1 VKTYG
6 KVPLL
11 SLSTE
16 ICLRG
21 TCHHSGG
28 VSSSSIYNAFFL
40 NLFKW
45 VLLLFKVN
53 IQEPLL
59 FSPDKREKQKEVGD
73 SKFCFFTSLPSISN
87 HSSLVIVASCRDAPV
102 R

>member
-21 TCHHSGG
+21 TCHHGG
-28 VSSSSIYNAFFL
+28 GASSSSLYNVFFF
-40 NLFKW
+40 NLLKR

-53 IQEPLL
+53 NIQEPLF

-73 SKFCFFTSLPSISN
+73 SKFLFFYIITFYLKSF
-87 HSSLVIVASCRDAPV
+87 
-102 R
+102 